1 MPVRVLARED
11 WQETL
16 HGLGCKRHAGPNTLK
31 TAELWETEDGLVFL
45 VPIDNAEGRLRDD
58 DLNTVLV
65 QIAKLRDPQ
74 NRDPS

>member
-1 MPVRVLARED
+1 MPVRVLSRED

-16 HGLGCKRHAGPNTLK
+16 HGLGCRRRDGASPLK
-31 TAELWETEDGLVFL
+31 TAELWETDQGLVFL
-45 VPIDNAEGRLRDD
+45 VPMDNGEGRLRDE

-65 QIAKLRDPQ
+65 QIAKLKDPA